1 MKVALFDEATDDE
14 FILNATLLMSS
25 FTSVTERLRLSSAVQ
40 INDDILV
47 RLARLV
53 DVRRN
58 SVLHLDLFEIY

>member
-1 MKVALFDEATDDE
+1 MTRVYIKRH
-14 FILNATLLMSS
+14 FIDVIVHVGDGASPS
-25 FTSVTERLRLSSAVQ
+25 VQ

>member
-1 MKVALFDEATDDE
+1 MTK

-25 FTSVTERLRLSSAVQ
+25 FTSVTEHLRPSSAVQ

-53 DVRRN
+53 DVLRN

>member
-14 FILNATLLMSS
+14 FILNAILLMSS

>member
-1 MKVALFDEATDDE
+1 
-14 FILNATLLMSS
+14 MSS

-47 RLARLV
+47 HLARLV
-53 DVRRN
+53 DVLRN

>member
-1 MKVALFDEATDDE
+1 
-14 FILNATLLMSS
+14 MSS
-25 FTSVTERLRLSSAVQ
+25 FTSVMERLRLSSAVQ

-47 RLARLV
+47 CLAWLV

>member
-14 FILNATLLMSS
+14 FILNAILLMSS

-53 DVRRN
+53 DVLRN

>member
-25 FTSVTERLRLSSAVQ
+25 FTSLSSAVQ

-47 RLARLV
+47 RLPRLV
-53 DVRRN
+53 DVLRN

>member
-1 MKVALFDEATDDE
+1 
-14 FILNATLLMSS
+14 MSS

-40 INDDILV
+40 INDDIL
-47 RLARLV
+47 ARLV

>member
-1 MKVALFDEATDDE
+1 
-14 FILNATLLMSS
+14 MSS

-47 RLARLV
+47 RLV
-53 DVRRN
+53 DVLRN

>member
-1 MKVALFDEATDDE
+1 
-14 FILNATLLMSS
+14 MSS